1 MHDILT
7 RRLNCFGL
15 FMKKVLVLFHSQS
28 GQLESYINS
37 STEPLR
43 ASEEVKIDYFKV
55 EPIHKFPYPWSFYSF
70 FDAFPEAIYMN
81 GCEIKPLDIIEDDYD
96 LIIIGYT
103 VWFLAPSIPMTGF
116 LKSAQAKRLMKDKPV
131 ITLIACRDMWVMAQE
146 KMKVLINNVEGT
158 LIDNAVLTD
167 QGGSIQAFVTTPRW
181 LFTGKK
187 DPFWIFPAAGVSED
201 DISNSR
207 RFGERLVNALQKD
220 EEKAQQPL
228 LKNLG
233 AVSVNGKLVGSEK
246 VGTRSFMVWGKLI
259 QKSGKPGSMPRK
271 LVITLYAVFLVILI
285 LTVVPLN
292 LLIKKLINPFRK
304 KAIEQSIKYYEE
316 PSGR

>member
-1 MHDILT
+1 
-7 RRLNCFGL
+7 
-15 FMKKVLVLFHSQS
+15 MKKVLVLFHSQS
-28 GQLESYINS
+28 GQLENYVNS
-37 STEPLR
+37 ATAPLKE
-43 ASEEVKIDYFKV
+43 SEEIQIDYFKV
-55 EPIHKFPYPWSFYSF
+55 EPVNKYPYPWSFYTF

-116 LKSAQAKRLMKDKPV
+116 LKSEQAKTLIKGKPV

-146 KMKVLINNVEGT
+146 KMKVLIGNVEGT

-167 QGGSIQAFVTTPRW
+167 QGGSIHAFITTPRW

-187 DPFWIFPAAGVSED
+187 DPFWIFPAAGVSEE
-201 DISNSR
+201 DITYSR
-207 RFGERLVNALQKD
+207 RFGERIVSGLQQD
-220 EEKAQQPL
+220 EEKAQKPL
-228 LKNLG
+228 LTNLG
-233 AVSVNGKLVGSEK
+233 AVTVNGKLVGSEK
-246 VGTRSFMVWGKLI
+246 VGTRSFLVWGKLI

-271 LVITLYAVFLVILI
+271 IVITLYAIFLVALI

-292 LLIKKLINPFRK
+292 LLIKKLLNPFRK

>member
-187 DPFWIFPAAGVSED
+187 DPFWIFPAAGVSEE